1 VVFNYEMQ
9 ITKLEE
15 EIERCRRMKLRIYED
30 LSDGVIT
37 KKEYADFRNQ
47 YTAMLDEKNATLERV
62 RREKKDASV
71 SGDTERAWVTLFRRY
86 EGIDALTR
94 RALMALVDK
103 VFIYEKHGVEVSFK
117 YGDEYRR
124 ATEFIGK
131 NADLLPLAQ

>member
-1 VVFNYEMQ
+1 
-9 ITKLEE
+9 
-15 EIERCRRMKLRIYED
+15 MKLRIYED

-47 YTAMLDEKNATLERV
+47 YTAMLDEKNAALERV
-62 RREKKDASV
+62 RREKKNASV

-103 VFIYEKHGVEVSFK
+103 VFMAEL
-117 YGDEYRR
+117 
-124 ATEFIGK
+124 FIRK
-131 NADLLPLAQ
+131 LPR